1 MASVYEVI
9 RDRIISS
16 LAAGTVPWR
25 QTWQSLCPMNIAT
38 GRPYRGINR
47 ILLAGHIWWGTY
59 NQIKHLGGYV
69 RKGEKAS
76 GIVVFWSFDEVRRT
90 VSENGDEV
98 AVIMQRDR
106 PLVRYYKVFNLSQCE
121 GIEVEPAGEVQPITT
136 CEDLIARNRPR
147 VGPGEPAYYPGSD
160 QIAMPAPDRF
170 ASAEAYYA
178 AFFHELTHW
187 TGHASRLARP
197 GITEPIRFGSERYS
211 REELTAEMG
220 AAFLCAMTGTDVPV
234 AENQAAYIAGW
245 LRHIRDGSAADV
257 IRAAADAQKAA
268 DFLTGGGEE
277 ISSFLGSSPS
287 LGKASQRD
295 GCSLPAAHITSPGMF
310 MVIGPLVIS
319 LAYMPS
325 PRSVNLNASIEP
337 LGGYIGEDRL
347 VCGCDGCHPAERG
360 HDPDPGSVPDI
371 ATRPGERPGRE
382 ERQHRDRGSRP
393 GTGEELLYVMPDGR

>member
-1 MASVYEVI
+1 MVSVYEVV

-16 LAAGTVPWR
+16 LEAGTVPWQ
-25 QTWQSLCPMNIAT
+25 QTWQSMCPMNLAT

-47 ILLAGHIWWGTY
+47 VLLAGHTWWGTY

-76 GIVVFWSFDEVRRT
+76 GVVVFWSFDEVRRT

-121 GIEVEPAGEVQPITT
+121 GIAVEDVGDVQPIAS
-136 CEDLIARNRPR
+136 CEDVIARNAPW
-147 VGPGEPAYYPGSD
+147 VVPGEPAYSPGFD
-160 QIAMPAPDRF
+160 HITMPALDQF

-187 TGHASRLARP
+187 TGHASRLNRP

-220 AAFLCAMTGTDVPV
+220 AAFLCALTGTDVPV

-245 LRHIRDGSAADV
+245 LRHIRDGSGADV

-268 DFLTGGGEE
+268 DFLTGGGGEASPFSGGVTGRASLLPVAAAE
-277 ISSFLGSSPS
+277 HRPDSSCPVPRTPALARRGLASCWLLGDRRSHHR
-287 LGKASQRD
+287 LRRA
-295 GCSLPAAHITSPGMF
+295 CS
-310 MVIGPLVIS
+310 
-319 LAYMPS
+319 
-325 PRSVNLNASIEP
+325 
-337 LGGYIGEDRL
+337 
-347 VCGCDGCHPAERG
+347 
-360 HDPDPGSVPDI
+360 
-371 ATRPGERPGRE
+371 
-382 ERQHRDRGSRP
+382 
-393 GTGEELLYVMPDGR
+393 